1 MVDSPA
7 KPISESVQMYLVKIK
22 RLQDQI
28 RPVPL
33 SFLAESLC
41 ISPVSVNE
49 MCRKMQEQ
57 NLIEY
62 QPYKGASL
70 TEEGERTAA
79 QVLRHHRLWEV
90 FLVEKLQ
97 FSTAEAHEMA
107 DELEHA
113 TSAELANRLDIL
125 LGNPT
130 VSPEGKEIPPSDEKL
145 VPIATCA
152 LASLTVGESGYC
164 LMEGVEDT
172 VREYLNQAGIRKGGA
187 VEVYGKS
194 EDMLLLEID
203 GKKFVSLKRQLCE
216 ALQVVRKTKTNRNPA
231 EQRGNELI
239 PNQDQKEKDAMNEIE
254 AINVEHI
261 SLDKMKIGQAGTVIS
276 IGGKGPIKQRMMDM
290 GLVPGSDVKVV
301 RVAPLGDPI
310 ELSLKGY
317 NLSVRLNEAK
327 AVRVEIHREVE

>member
-7 KPISESVQMYLVKIK
+7 KPISDSVQMYLVKIK
-22 RLQDQI
+22 RLQEQI

-33 SFLAESLC
+33 SFLADSLC

-70 TEEGERTAA
+70 TEEGERAAA

-97 FSTAEAHEMA
+97 FSAAEAHEIA

-113 TSAELANRLDIL
+113 TSKELAERLDL
-125 LGNPT
+125 FLGNPT
-130 VSPEGKEIPPSDEKL
+130 VSPDGKLIPPGDGIL
-145 VPIATCA
+145 TPTATCA
-152 LASLTVGESGYC
+152 LGALAAGESGYC
-164 LMEGVEDT
+164 MMDEMDGTIL
-172 VREYLNQAGIRKGGA
+172 EYLSQAGIRKGGA
-187 VEVYGKS
+187 VQVLSKT
-194 EDMLLLEID
+194 EDAMLLLNEEQKPI
-203 GKKFVSLKRQLCE
+203 SLSRQLCE
-216 ALQVVRKTKTNRNPA
+216 TIKAVRKAGPGSPRSSGRNSGQEIDP
-231 EQRGNELI
+231 NE
-239 PNQDQKEKDAMNEIE
+239 KEKDNMQDA
-254 AINVEHI
+254 AINTVSQT
-261 SLDKMKIGQAGTVIS
+261 SLDKMKIGQSGTVVS
-276 IGGKGPIKQRMMDM
+276 VGGKGPIKQRMMDM
-290 GLVPGSDVKVV
+290 GLVPGSAVKVV

-310 ELSLKGY
+310 ELNLKGY

-327 AVRVEIHREVE
+327 AVQVEIHKELE